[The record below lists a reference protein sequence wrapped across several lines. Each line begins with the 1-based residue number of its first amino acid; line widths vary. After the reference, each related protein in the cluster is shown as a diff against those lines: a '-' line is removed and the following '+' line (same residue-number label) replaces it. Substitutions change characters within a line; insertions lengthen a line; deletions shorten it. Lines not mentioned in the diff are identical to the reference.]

1 MRLITLIIIAVFQAG
16 LSSKTFEI
24 NVDRPPE
31 EPGSDNLLPLAHPS
45 ELSDA
50 SSCPNFVHRSLRHSL
65 MSSPTSAAGLTSNDI
80 RVRLNSLMSPPSSTS
95 SRGFWT
101 GSLVTLSGSG
111 AAAAL
116 RVVAPDG
123 VCGASAASAT
133 ATVSETAARHGC
145 SVALNAGLFD
155 PSTSRCLGNLVS
167 DDRRLHDSGGV
178 KNAHFGIT
186 AQKEVFFGYLTE
198 DQLLSGL
205 FHQLVGGA
213 IWLVRNGSNFVE
225 QSIKAECSETQT
237 TGSLRRFAT
246 VVSARSAVGQLRN
259 GDLVLIKIVGKTD
272 VSGINLFDLADLLI
286 DLGVYNAV
294 NLDGGGSST
303 LVANGTVVGSPS
315 DRCPDSA
322 DSPHRSCERPVTS
335 ILCVNASRGSGCNG
349 EICSPIGGQC
359 LQGECR
365 CRPGYTGWGCH
376 SRCRCLNS
384 PPGFQPSCHPVS
396 GDCDCP
402 PGYRGRLCES
412 RCPPGF
418 YGAGCARVCVCP
430 DRGEPAVCH
439 HVNGTCLGSGGG
451 GRGSGEGFTANGAYN
466 LLLIV
471 RRRLSTI
478 NWAVVVLPS
487 VLAASC
493 LLNACLVAK
502 LCRLRR
508 SAGRLRSRWRLQ
520 RHEMRRLVAA
530 DGSDSDGSGKE
541 LTSGL

>member
-31 EPGSDNLLPLAHPS
+31 KPGSDNLLPLAHPS

-50 SSCPNFVHRSLRHSL
+50 SSCPNFVHGSLRHSL

-123 VCGASAASAT
+123 VCGASAASAS

-155 PSTSRCLGNLVS
+155 PSTSRCLGNL
-167 DDRRLHDSGGV
+167 
-178 KNAHFGIT
+178 
-186 AQKEVFFGYLTE
+186 
-198 DQLLSGL
+198 
-205 FHQLVGGA
+205 
-213 IWLVRNGSNFVE
+213 FVE

-303 LVANGTVVGSPS
+303 LVVNGTVVGSP
-315 DRCPDSA
+315 PDSA

-335 ILCVNASRGSGCNG
+335 ILCVNASRGSICNG

-384 PPGFQPSCHPVS
+384 PPGYQPSCHPVS

-430 DRGEPAVCH
+430 DGGEPAVCH
-439 HVNGTCLGSGGG
+439 HVNGTCLGSGG
-451 GRGSGEGFTANGAYN
+451 GEGFTANGAYN